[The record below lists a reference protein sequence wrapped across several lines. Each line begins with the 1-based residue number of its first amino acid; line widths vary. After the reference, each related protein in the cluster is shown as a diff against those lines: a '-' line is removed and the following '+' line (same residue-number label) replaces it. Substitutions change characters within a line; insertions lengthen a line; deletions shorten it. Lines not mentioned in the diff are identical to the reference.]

1 MKCVNSLSIKM
12 CNDHPDDPDRRALS
26 LAGLLESCARL
37 FRASLCCDS
46 AHVDDATNACHTVAY
61 TLEHQPS
68 NHENED

>member
-1 MKCVNSLSIKM
+1 LKCVNSLSIKM
-12 CNDHPDDPDRRALS
+12 CNDRPDDPDRRALS

-37 FRASLCCDS
+37 FRASLRCDADHVDS
-46 AHVDDATNACHTVAY
+46 ATNTCHTVAY